1 MASALCRLALLA
13 AAPAASPL
21 PQLFPSPGELLRPWG
36 RITAR
41 AGTVSRLNATTPVE
55 SPLAAFNVGGT
66 VEAFVRS
73 RPSLLLLAPP
83 PSVARSTS

>member
-36 RITAR
+36 RITAK

-66 VEAFVRS
+66 VEA
-73 RPSLLLLAPP
+73 LAKPKP
-83 PSVARSTS
+83 